1 VCGDAHLL
9 QHAQHALMR
18 LATDND
24 AMLAR
29 FAASIDAFG
38 NSQGW
43 WNRLLGLDDQ
53 KGLHLKKE
61 GIFPLVHG
69 VRSLALAEHLQ
80 ETSTTARIDALV
92 AKHVITAELGAD
104 LTQSLHFL
112 MGLKLK
118 AGVTEMETQ
127 HAVSGLV
134 NVAKL
139 TTLERDL
146 LKDALGVVKHFKVL
160 LRSRFKLDTL

>member
-1 VCGDAHLL
+1 VCGDVHLL
-9 QHAQHALMR
+9 QDAQQVLMR
-18 LATDND
+18 FATDND

-29 FAASIDAFG
+29 FASAIDAFG
-38 NSQGW
+38 NSHGW
-43 WNRLLGLDDQ
+43 WNLLLGLDDQ
-53 KGLHLKKE
+53 QGLHLKKE

-80 ETSTTARIDALV
+80 DTSTVARIEALV
-92 AKHVITAELGAD
+92 GQHVITQELGAD

-134 NVAKL
+134 NVSKL
-139 TTLERDL
+139 STLERDL
-146 LKDALGVVKHFKVL
+146 LKDALGVVKHFKAI
-160 LRSRFKLDTL
+160 LRSRFKLDAL

>member
-1 VCGDAHLL
+1 
-9 QHAQHALMR
+9 M
-18 LATDND
+18 ND
-24 AMLAR
+24 L
-29 FAASIDAFG
+29 
-38 NSQGW
+38 
-43 WNRLLGLDDQ
+43 
-53 KGLHLKKE
+53 
-61 GIFPLVHG
+61 P
-69 VRSLALAEHLQ
+69 RSLSLAEHLQ

-92 AKHVITAELGAD
+92 AKSVITSALGAD

-146 LKDALGVVKHFKVL
+146 LKDALGVVKHFKTL

>member
-1 VCGDAHLL
+1 
-9 QHAQHALMR
+9 
-18 LATDND
+18 
-24 AMLAR
+24 MLAR
-29 FAASIDAFG
+29 FAAAIDAFG

-53 KGLHLKKE
+53 QGLHLKKE

-80 ETSTTARIDALV
+80 ETGTTARIEVLV
-92 AKHVITAELGAD
+92 AKNIITADLGAD

-134 NVAKL
+134 NVSKL
-139 TTLERDL
+139 STLERDL
-146 LKDALGVVKHFKVL
+146 LKDALGVVKHFKAL
-160 LRSRFKLDTL
+160 LRSRFKLDAL